1 MGRPKEYG
9 EETRAAL
16 LEAAARVLASEGAA
30 EVSVRRLSSDVGVST
45 RAVYSLF
52 GSKEGVLGALYR
64 ESFQRLRAR
73 LQALPLRGDPVEDM
87 VAAGLRCF
95 RAYALEH
102 ENMFRLVFE
111 RLVPDLNPG
120 PEEQAVAMA
129 AFTLLKQRAQ
139 RVVDA
144 GLAGRRDAGQV
155 AMQFHATCQGLAAVE
170 LLGWFAP
177 LGPERVWQDTLHALL
192 RGLATEEAPRARK
205 RDRKARSK
213 GQTRSQ
219 NGRARGAAAKARGRK
234 AHGVPTA

>member
-9 EETRAAL
+9 EETRSAL

-30 EVSVRRLSSDVGVST
+30 ELSVRRLASDVGVST

-52 GSKEGVLGALYR
+52 GSKEGVLSALYR
-64 ESFQRLRAR
+64 ESFQRLHAR
-73 LQALPLRGDPVEDM
+73 LRAVPLSGDPARDM
-87 VAAGLRCF
+87 IAAGLHCF

-120 PEEQAVAMA
+120 PEEQAVAGA
-129 AFTLLKQRAQ
+129 TFALLKERAQ
-139 RVVDA
+139 RLVDA
-144 GLAGRRDAGQV
+144 GLAGNRDAGQV

-192 RGLATEEAPRARK
+192 RGLATQEAQSARK
-205 RDRKARSK
+205 RDREARRKGQARSK
-213 GQTRSQ
+213 P
-219 NGRARGAAAKARGRK
+219 A
-234 AHGVPTA
+234 